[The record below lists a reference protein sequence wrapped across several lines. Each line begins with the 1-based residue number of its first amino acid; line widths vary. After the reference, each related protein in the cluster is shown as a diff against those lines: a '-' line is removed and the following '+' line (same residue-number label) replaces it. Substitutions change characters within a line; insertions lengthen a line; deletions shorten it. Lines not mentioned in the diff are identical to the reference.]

1 MGKASSSTNP
11 PNDPVM
17 KNSASFD
24 PEPLQTLL
32 ASAYMVQGSG
42 MQPQVLAR
50 IMQIQKS
57 IETRAFDL
65 NEVLEAIAVQ
75 VRDIAPASGVAIALL
90 RKGQLVYGAGCGS
103 AASYVGRSVAATLS
117 TSGSHAMT
125 AEILRVENADNDPR
139 IQAAICRQFG
149 AKSLLILPV
158 RSKGLVTAILQII
171 FDEAHFFADEEV
183 RAYWVFAG
191 LIGDTIRAS
200 QPTVE
205 ASPAQAI
212 VREQAATSAGAAK
225 PAPAP
230 IPAAAMPAVPVS
242 KPAVAPV
249 AKITSSEAPPPSKAS
264 PVPKAERIPRPEP
277 VPKSGAVP
285 RPERVAK
292 PELVPPIA
300 WLKDPAPKSDFV
312 TIPQLKGV
320 RLPRFPIQ
328 AYPYFKRAWD
338 AGVAVAI
345 VGALITLVSYRE
357 RPSAMMPPTGS
368 VAEKTTSVQTSAPV
382 ASAKPAVEDPVAQIP
397 AQHRL
402 SHASQRLAY
411 ASNVRI
417 RHFGDDV
424 TVRYFTP
431 QSVVVR
437 ANASDNQVR
446 HISDDVTVRYFKP
459 RDAVQSS
466 Q

>member
-1 MGKASSSTNP
+1 MP
-11 PNDPVM
+11 
-17 KNSASFD
+17 
-24 PEPLQTLL
+24 
-32 ASAYMVQGSG
+32 
-42 MQPQVLAR
+42 
-50 IMQIQKS
+50 
-57 IETRAFDL
+57 
-65 NEVLEAIAVQ
+65 
-75 VRDIAPASGVAIALL
+75 
-90 RKGQLVYGAGCGS
+90 
-103 AASYVGRSVAATLS
+103 
-117 TSGSHAMT
+117 

-158 RSKGLVTAILQII
+158 RSKGSVMAVLQII

-191 LIGDTIRAS
+191 LIGDAIRSS
-200 QPTVE
+200 QPSVE
-205 ASPAQAI
+205 AAPT
-212 VREQAATSAGAAK
+212 QAAVRDQAVTK
-225 PAPAP
+225 PVPVKTP
-230 IPAAAMPAVPVS
+230 PPTPAAALPPAPMS
-242 KPAVAPV
+242 KPAMAPV

-264 PVPKAERIPRPEP
+264 PVPKAERIPKVGP
-277 VPKSGAVP
+277 VP
-285 RPERVAK
+285 K

-300 WLKDPAPKSDFV
+300 WLKPPAPKSGFA
-312 TIPQLKGV
+312 TIPQLRGV
-320 RLPRFPIQ
+320 RLPRFPVQ

-338 AGVAVAI
+338 AGIAVAI

-357 RPSAMMPPTGS
+357 RPTAMS
-368 VAEKTTSVQTSAPV
+368 TTPVNAHKAQTTQTPVPV

-402 SHASQRLAY
+402 SHPSQRLPY
-411 ASNVRI
+411 TSNVRI

-437 ANASDNQVR
+437 TNASENGVR
-446 HISDDVTVRYFKP
+446 HLSDDVTVRYFKP
-459 RDAVQSS
+459 REAVQSS

>member
-1 MGKASSSTNP
+1 MGKTSSSANP
-11 PNDPVM
+11 QSDPAM

-57 IETRAFDL
+57 IETRDFDL
-65 NEVLEAIAVQ
+65 SEVLEAIAEQ
-75 VRDIAPASGVAIALL
+75 VRHIAPASGVAIALL

-125 AEILRVENADNDPR
+125 SEILRVENADNDPR

-158 RSKGLVTAILQII
+158 RSQGTVTAVLQII

-191 LIGDTIRAS
+191 LIGDTVRAS
-200 QPTVE
+200 QPAVE
-205 ASPAQAI
+205 ASPTQTT
-212 VREQAATSAGAAK
+212 VRDKAVTK
-225 PAPAP
+225 
-230 IPAAAMPAVPVS
+230 PAAAKAPSAIPTVAMPTVPIS
-242 KPAVAPV
+242 KPTVAPV
-249 AKITSSEAPPPSKAS
+249 AKVSSSEAPPPSKAS
-264 PVPKAERIPRPEP
+264 PVPKAERIPITEP
-277 VPKSGAVP
+277 VPK
-285 RPERVAK
+285 PERVPG

-300 WLKDPAPKSDFV
+300 WLKQPAPKTDSAA
-312 TIPQLKGV
+312 TSQLKGV

-338 AGVAVAI
+338 AGIAVAI

-357 RPSAMMPPTGS
+357 RPSVMATAPENASYKAG
-368 VAEKTTSVQTSAPV
+368 TTQTPAPD
-382 ASAKPAVEDPVAQIP
+382 APAKPLVQDPVAQIP

-402 SHASQRLAY
+402 AHPSQRLAY
-411 ASNVRI
+411 TSNVRV

-437 ANASDNQVR
+437 TNASENQVR

-459 RDAVQSS
+459 RDAAQSS